1 MPIETL
7 ALPGDRPAP
16 VDDAQPA
23 RNPAL
28 VLTAALDGWAE
39 WLPGDGTSYHVHVT
53 KISGGTDHA
62 DRVLLINCVGTTVAV
77 QYAAPEVA
85 AYRVEMW
92 TRRRWVA
99 TGLHRVGEYDMWPA
113 AFRLLHAAGV
123 A

>member
-1 MPIETL
+1 MTATVPRYIET
-7 ALPGDRPAP
+7 
-16 VDDAQPA
+16 
-23 RNPAL
+23 
-28 VLTAALDGWAE
+28 
-39 WLPGDGTSYHVHVT
+39 
-53 KISGGTDHA
+53 
-62 DRVLLINCVGTTVAV
+62 
-77 QYAAPEVA
+77 EVA